1 MKKYVL
7 ALFMSATILTAAPP
21 VDYNGTN
28 SPDEH
33 TRKCALAVEIY
44 RSKASDLDS
53 KISELCRDVTSF
65 CEAKSAFRGDLYQKV
80 NALDACFPEL
90 AAEAKVFF
98 SSKSNYDYNDSLEN
112 LKKTD
117 KAFRVYSELLSGIT
131 DSIRSY
137 SSSLLEDWILASKH
151 NIEITIQQRHDLNI
165 FDDID
170 KKASDLLVRF
180 YQLSAEITRL
190 HTQIRYLE
198 INA

>member
-1 MKKYVL
+1 M
-7 ALFMSATILTAAPP
+7 
-21 VDYNGTN
+21 
-28 SPDEH
+28 
-33 TRKCALAVEIY
+33 
-44 RSKASDLDS
+44 
-53 KISELCRDVTSF
+53 TSF
-65 CEAKSAFRGDLYQKV
+65 CEEKSAFRGDLYQKV